1 MFLVLCMCD
10 QIKGRYMFRVSCYRY
25 YWSGGKFPLPP
36 VRWKV
41 RGPLCLTSVACFV
54 FQVPELSRCQEKE
67 SEPGRFEP
75 TAPLL
80 LAGTLNLAVAG
91 IAA

>member
-1 MFLVLCMCD
+1 MLH
-10 QIKGRYMFRVSCYRY
+10 VSC
-25 YWSGGKFPLPP
+25 FMLQILL

-41 RGPLCLTSVACFV
+41 SFTTSQMESTLWPLCLTSVACFV
-54 FQVPELSRCQEKE
+54 FQVPELSRCQEKK

-80 LAGTLNLAVAG
+80 LAGTLTPILARLLLE
-91 IAA
+91 IEEI